1 VSQTEVTVPNA
12 DSTTTAV
19 ITFLK
24 DEHELT
30 KLAKAL
36 DKASKKAVDF
46 LTSVLEDEKADS
58 LRRQQAAERILTF
71 VLAAN
76 KQINDD
82 NMARLI
88 AQAKLGGA
96 KGQPIPLGEGGK
108 PTNTL
113 PGPKLDFDNVRQ
125 V

>member
-1 VSQTEVTVPNA
+1 MSQTEATVQNE
-12 DSTTTAV
+12 DSATAAV

-36 DKASKKAVDF
+36 DKASKKAVEF
-46 LTSVLEDEKADS
+46 LQSVLEDPAADS
-58 LRRQQAAERILTF
+58 LRRQQAAEKILTF
-71 VLAAN
+71 VLQAN

-96 KGQPIPLGEGGK
+96 KSQPIPLGEGGK
-108 PTNTL
+108 PTNAL
-113 PGPKLDFDNVRQ
+113 PGPRLDFDTVRQ